1 MLDVSVIITIVPP
14 IVTGIFAYM
23 VARKKNIVAE
33 RISRAKVDAD
43 VQTQALTIVRQ
54 VMNDMR
60 EDFQREMSVLKE
72 ENKNLKAQIDDNK
85 EKLQSMQEQME
96 ASDILIET
104 LKSELST
111 LKKTLTIYE
120 KEIERLR
127 NGG

>member
-1 MLDVSVIITIVPP
+1 MLDVSLIITIVPP
-14 IVTGIFAYM
+14 IVTGIFAYL

-43 VQTQALTIVRQ
+43 VQSQALTIVRQ

-72 ENKNLKAQIDDNK
+72 ENQKLKYQIEDNK
-85 EKLQSMQEQME
+85 QKLQSMQEQME
-96 ASDILIET
+96 ASDVLIET

>member
-1 MLDVSVIITIVPP
+1 MLELSVIITIVPP
-14 IVTGIFAYM
+14 IVTGVFAYM

-33 RISRAKVDAD
+33 RINRARVDAD

-72 ENKNLKAQIDDNK
+72 ENQNLKRQIDENK
-85 EKLQSMQEQME
+85 THLESMQAQME